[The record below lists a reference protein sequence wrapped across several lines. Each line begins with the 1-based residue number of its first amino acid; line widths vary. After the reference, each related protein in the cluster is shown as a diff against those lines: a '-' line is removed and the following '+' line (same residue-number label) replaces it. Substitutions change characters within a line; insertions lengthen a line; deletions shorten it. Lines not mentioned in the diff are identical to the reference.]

1 MNARSNW
8 LSRHADADWFGPA
21 AICIAAMAGIGA
33 FDPNFLAPLNINVL
47 LLAIAINGVI
57 AMSQMI
63 IIAIGQMNLSV
74 GAIGG
79 FAAISFV
86 GLMEVLHMPPLP
98 AAVLALAI
106 GCAAGFFNGWLIATT
121 GISAFIITLAGLSIF
136 KGMNLGITQAQP
148 FYGVPESVK
157 ALGNDALFG
166 LMPLLLVPTA
176 VVAVLIWFLLARLPL
191 GRNILA
197 VGANPHAAALSGIS
211 VKWTV
216 IAAHTMSG
224 GLAALAGL
232 MAVARL
238 QIGQP
243 TIGDDWLLL
252 SFAAPVIGGAVLAGG
267 HVSVSATVLGVA
279 IVALITQALVLF
291 RIDPFL
297 VQVVLGSLILWAV
310 GMNRWREARAQR
322 KAVKVA

>member
-1 MNARSNW
+1 MNGMKQY
-8 LSRHADADWFGPA
+8 LGADWFGPA
-21 AICIAAMAGIGA
+21 AICSAAVIGIGA
-33 FDPNFLAPLNINVL
+33 LDGSFLSPLNINVL
-47 LLAIAINGVI
+47 LLAIAINGMI

-63 IIAIGQMNLSV
+63 IIAIGQMNLAV

-86 GLMEVLHMPPLP
+86 GLMEVLHVPPL
-98 AAVLALAI
+98 AAGALALAI

-121 GISAFIITLAGLSIF
+121 GISAFVITLASLSIF
-136 KGMNLGITQAQP
+136 KGMNLGITKAQP
-148 FYGVPESVK
+148 FYGVPESIK
-157 ALGNDALFG
+157 AIGNDAVLTVV
-166 LMPLLLVPTA
+166 PLLLVPTA
-176 VVAVLIWFLLARLPL
+176 VVAVFLWFVLARLPL

-197 VGANPHAAALSGIS
+197 VGANPNAATLSGIS

-216 IAAHTMSG
+216 IAAHVLSG
-224 GLAALAGL
+224 GLAALAGI

-252 SFAAPVIGGAVLAGG
+252 SFAAPVIGGAVLTGG

-279 IVALITQALVLF
+279 IVAIITQALVLF

-297 VQVVLGSLILWAV
+297 VQVVLGALILWAV
-310 GMNRWREARAQR
+310 GMNRWRETRAQR
-322 KAVKVA
+322 LTVKVA